1 MTFGDAVRQWRRAV
15 SLALIMVG
23 TAAAVERPKEAN
35 VITVGEP
42 SMADDAFARALL
54 GQLGQTRGN
63 VVASPASIEACV
75 LLALAGAR
83 GQTADQIATALH
95 VDAAERANL
104 AALIAR
110 TRAPFQA
117 AKGRKTG
124 TATMANSVWVQK
136 KFPVKDDY
144 RKLLETSADAGFE
157 QLDFV
162 ANTDAAR
169 RTINAW
175 VDAHTQHKIPELFG
189 TGSINPSSRLVLAN
203 AVYFKADWSKP
214 FDKQW
219 TKNQPFHRPGQSD
232 ITVPL
237 MHKKSE
243 FRYYEAPTYQIVEL
257 PYAGDSYSMVI
268 WLPQK
273 AEELAALEAE
283 VLKLSTV
290 EALRELQM
298 TDVDLYVPRFKLNSS
313 LSLVDTLKA
322 MGMVDAFTDAANFSG
337 ISSQSLMISAI
348 VHQAVVEVDEVGTEA
363 AAATGAVFAPTAA
376 LPREDEPKIFR
387 ADHPFV
393 FAIRARET
401 GDILFMGRLET
412 PGK

>member
-1 MTFGDAVRQWRRAV
+1 MTFGDAVRQWRWAV
-15 SLALIMVG
+15 SLVLVLAA
-23 TAAAVERPKEAN
+23 TAAGSELPKEAD

-42 SMADDAFARALL
+42 PMADDAFARALL
-54 GQLGQTRGN
+54 GQLAQKRGN
-63 VVASPASIEACV
+63 VVASPASIEACL

-95 VDAAERANL
+95 VDATERAHL

-110 TRAPFQA
+110 TRMPFQPP
-117 AKGRKTG
+117 KGGKA
-124 TATMANSVWVQK
+124 TATLANSVWVQK

-144 RKLLETSADAGFE
+144 RKLLETSAEAGFE
-157 QLDFV
+157 QLDFI

-189 TGSINPSSRLVLAN
+189 PGSIQPSSQLVLAN
-203 AVYFKADWSKP
+203 AVYFKADWAKP

-219 TKNQPFHRPGQSD
+219 TKNQPFHRPGQND
-232 ITVPL
+232 MTVPL

-243 FRYYEAPTYQIVEL
+243 FRYHETDSYQVVEL
-257 PYAGDSYSMVI
+257 PYAGHAYSMVI
-268 WLPQK
+268 WLPKQADK
-273 AEELAALEAE
+273 LAAMEAE
-283 VLKLSTV
+283 ILKASTV
-290 EALRELQM
+290 EALRGLQT
-298 TDVDLYVPRFKLNSS
+298 TDVDLFLPRFKLNSS

-337 ISSQSLMISAI
+337 ISSQSLLISAI

-376 LPREDEPKIFR
+376 LPREDEPKVFR

-393 FAIRARET
+393 FAIRARES
-401 GDILFMGRLET
+401 GDILFMGRMET
-412 PGK
+412 PGN